1 MNADERGWTRVDVCG
16 GAGDHSPGDW
26 APDVATFEN
35 VAEEE
40 DFSFDLATEALQG
53 PQEQAEAVVAEYQR
67 RRARPRPGG

>member
-1 MNADERGWTRVDVCG
+1 MNADGRGWMYAEGREIIHLEIG
-16 GAGDHSPGDW
+16 Q
-26 APDVATFEN
+26 PDVATFEN